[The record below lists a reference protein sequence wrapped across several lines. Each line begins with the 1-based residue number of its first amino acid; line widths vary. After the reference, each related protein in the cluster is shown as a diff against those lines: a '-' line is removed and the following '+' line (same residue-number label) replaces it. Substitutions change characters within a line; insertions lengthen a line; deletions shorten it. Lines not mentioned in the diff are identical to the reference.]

1 MSWRNAPCFM
11 CFFVCQDILATIRD
25 GAWNK
30 RQKQN
35 SLVGVC
41 RRERCCGPPTFPWY
55 GFNLLPKHLLWYFL
69 ILCLLLLILFPVR
82 CGNLHYIFLPKGPAV
97 ILHVDDNNYVMTSLY
112 SFWTPSSVPP
122 ISCVAGVPVIGSW
135 VLLGVQVALSLQED
149 FWKQNMWTGR
159 PIIYFTSRGQILSHG
174 PYKTE
179 GTMYL

>member
-1 MSWRNAPCFM
+1 MEHETKDKNRTPWWVFAGVSDAVVLQPFPGMDLICCQNIFYDIFW
-11 CFFVCQDILATIRD
+11 FFVYYYWYCFLYVVETYT
-25 GAWNK
+25 
-30 RQKQN
+30 
-35 SLVGVC
+35 
-41 RRERCCGPPTFPWY
+41 TF
-55 GFNLLPKHLLWYFL
+55 FH
-69 ILCLLLLILFPVR
+69 
-82 CGNLHYIFLPKGPAV
+82 PKGPAV